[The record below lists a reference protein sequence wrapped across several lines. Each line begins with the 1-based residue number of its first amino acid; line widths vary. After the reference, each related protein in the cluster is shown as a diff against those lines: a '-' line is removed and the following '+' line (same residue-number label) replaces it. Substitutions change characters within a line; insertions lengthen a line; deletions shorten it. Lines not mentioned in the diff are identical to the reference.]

1 MSVQTKLELI
11 QKILTVTLTVL
22 ETLSNLVNTL
32 LDKLGVEG

>member
-32 LDKLGVEG
+32 LDKIGVEG